1 VTAEWIAE
9 QDPARDRVELELV
22 GLDDAVREARMFVRL
37 NAERCGLPEDDV
49 DRAVQLASELVSM
62 GVATDPAPRR
72 IAIAET
78 ASGAVLSVR
87 REPAGLSARHQPTGG
102 EATAADA
109 DEPGRGED
117 QRLRLVAELA
127 DGWGR
132 EDGAAPVVWARV
144 DRSRS

>member
-1 VTAEWIAE
+1 VTAEWTAE

-78 ASGAVLSVR
+78 ATGAVLSVR
-87 REPAGLSARHQPTGG
+87 PEPAGLSVLQEPTAG
-102 EATAADA
+102 AV
-109 DEPGRGED
+109 EPGGGED
-117 QRLRLVAELA
+117 QRLRLVAELS

-132 EDGAAPVVWARV
+132 EGGAAPVVWARV

>member
-1 VTAEWIAE
+1 VSVTAEWTAE

-49 DRAVQLASELVSM
+49 DRAVQLASELVTM
-62 GVATDPAPRR
+62 GAATDPAPRR

-78 ASGAVLSVR
+78 ATGAVLSVR
-87 REPAGLSARHQPTGG
+87 REPTVHEPTGRG
-102 EATAADA
+102 AHEPRDGA
-109 DEPGRGED
+109 DEPGRGEE

-132 EDGAAPVVWARV
+132 EGDAAPVVWARV
-144 DRSRS
+144 DRSRT